1 MMKFKEY
8 YQSQT
13 QVLEEGKYLQVLKH
27 FGGIAWRLRQIYKSE
42 QSNIETLKKYNV
54 YNKEEDFVSSAEIT
68 DLANETR
75 ALINNLPEQHRETL
89 TAMVEKISGECI
101 AACGEHIVT
110 RWFETKNY
118 KNYFKLYVLNFFLE
132 TLVMHSITDE
142 TDFEKIMVG
151 IHEIFVK
158 IGSLNGS
165 VIKDLTTLVLMTPEI
180 ITTIGRLVKTL
191 ADKM

>member
-1 MMKFKEY
+1 MKFKQY
-8 YQSQT
+8 YESQT
-13 QVLEEGKYLQVLKH
+13 QVLEEGKYLEIVKH
-27 FGGIAWRLRQIYKSE
+27 FGKMAWRMREIYKSE
-42 QSNIETLKKYNV
+42 QSNIDTLKKYNV
-54 YNKEEDFVSSAEIT
+54 YKKEEDFVSSADIT

-110 RWFETKNY
+110 RWFEKKNY

-142 TDFEKIMVG
+142 KDFEKIMAG
-151 IHEIFVK
+151 IHEIFTK
-158 IGSLNGS
+158 IESLNGS
-165 VIKDLTTLVLMTPEI
+165 VIKDLTTLVFMTPAI
-180 ITTIGRLVKTL
+180 ISTVGKLVKTL
-191 ADKM
+191 ANQM